1 MATAI
6 MILTNEGGRERVTTI
21 AASKEAA
28 REVVGIAK
36 RATGSKFVGV
46 ESMAALPLLSEAW
59 AAIDGDWAALRCG
72 RKVSK
77 SEPKTAEN
85 KGV

>member
-6 MILTNEGGRERVTTI
+6 MILTNDGGRDAVTTI

-36 RATGSKFVGV
+36 RATGSKFLPPS
-46 ESMAALPLLSEAW
+46 SMAAPILMSEAW
-59 AAIDGDWAALRCG
+59 DAVAKAWERDFCG
-72 RKVSK
+72 PRIVS
-77 SEPKTAEN
+77 E
-85 KGV
+85 GR

>member
-6 MILTNEGGRERVTTI
+6 MILTNDGGRDAVTTI

-36 RATGSKFVGV
+36 RATGSKFLPPS
-46 ESMAALPLLSEAW
+46 SMAAPILMSEAW
-59 AAIDGDWAALRCG
+59 DAVAKAWERDFCAPRI
-72 RKVSK
+72 VSE
-77 SEPKTAEN
+77 SR
-85 KGV
+85 